1 MSDLHAKPTGKC
13 RPLAA
18 TGYGEVL
25 TTTLAEH
32 THNGSSLFADPVA
45 WLMAEAVARAVED
58 CPADLAAAGDHV
70 AMIAISDV
78 CTLDTMRTIARAT
91 PRGRLSP
98 LKFAGANPG
107 SVAGLPCIRG
117 GFRGPT
123 LTLSMPPEAALPAA
137 LAMAEGWIA
146 RGSARFVLVG
156 AHRVDG
162 DAHGARACV
171 LQSPPTA
178 KPYPEPDLKRLTA
191 PVHVPAD
198 AAL

>member
-1 MSDLHAKPTGKC
+1 MSDPRATP
-13 RPLAA
+13 AA
-18 TGYGEVL
+18 GRRSLVTAGYGEVV
-25 TTTLAEH
+25 TTAPAEH
-32 THNGSSLFADPVA
+32 AHNGSSLFADPVA

-58 CPADLAAAGDHV
+58 CAVDLAAVRDHV
-70 AMIAISDV
+70 GMVAISDV

-107 SVAGLPCIRG
+107 SVAGLPCIRN

-146 RGSARFVLVG
+146 RGSARLVLVG
-156 AHRVDG
+156 THRCDG
-162 DAHGARACV
+162 DAHSARCYV
-171 LQSPPTA
+171 LQSSTA
-178 KPYPEPDLKRLTA
+178 PDPCPEPDLKRLTA
-191 PVHVPAD
+191 PVHAAAAD
-198 AAL
+198 L